1 MKTRYFKGKN
11 MYSCFRDKDGDD
23 ITIQSIGESVSIHN
37 FIFSPNVAR
46 KIAKQI
52 IDFADSIDN
61 KKGENGDEV

>member
-1 MKTRYFKGKN
+1 
-11 MYSCFRDKDGDD
+11 MYSCFRDNNGDD

-52 IDFADSIDN
+52 VNFADSIDN
-61 KKGENGDEV
+61 KKVENGDEEPEEFSWID

>member
-1 MKTRYFKGKN
+1 
-11 MYSCFRDKDGDD
+11 MYSCFRDNDGDD

-52 IDFADSIDN
+52 VNFADSIDN
-61 KKGENGDEV
+61 KKEENGDKEPEEFSWID